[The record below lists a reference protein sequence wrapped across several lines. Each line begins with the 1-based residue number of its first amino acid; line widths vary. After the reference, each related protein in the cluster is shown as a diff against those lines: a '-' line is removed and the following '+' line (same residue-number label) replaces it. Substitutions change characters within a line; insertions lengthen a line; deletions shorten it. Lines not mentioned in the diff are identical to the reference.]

1 MYFIILYVYDKSR
14 PNGTRD
20 ARQGHLVEACPHAQG
35 LKLHLVEACPHA
47 QGLKLRLSG
56 LSPIQQVRGQAA
68 KFLDDLVRGHLRV
81 QEVLDVRLAGARRR
95 PWLP

>member
-1 MYFIILYVYDKSR
+1 MYYIILYVYDKSQ
-14 PNGTRD
+14 PTGTRD
-20 ARQGHLVEACPHAQG
+20 ARQG
-35 LKLHLVEACPHA
+35 HLVEACPHA

>member
-1 MYFIILYVYDKSR
+1 MFNTSASR
-14 PNGTRD
+14 ANKRASKQTCAL
-20 ARQGHLVEACPHAQG
+20 AR
-35 LKLHLVEACPHA
+35 HLVEACPHA

-68 KFLDDLVRGHLRV
+68 KFLDLVREGDSVRGHLRV

>member
-1 MYFIILYVYDKSR
+1 MEAC
-14 PNGTRD
+14 PHAGAGA
-20 ARQGHLVEACPHAQG
+20 ARRLVEACPHAQG

-68 KFLDDLVRGHLRV
+68 KFLDLVREGDSVRGHLRV
-81 QEVLDVRLAGARRR
+81 QEVLDVRL
-95 PWLP
+95 L